1 MRDQLLVSKTER
13 LAVLADSVER
23 RLIPAQSI
31 VYPGSGGETP
41 KSIPSCITGTTIET
55 RLVLSFP

>member
-1 MRDQLLVSKTER
+1 MRDRLLASKTER
-13 LAVLADSVER
+13 RAFLADYVER

-41 KSIPSCITGTTIET
+41 KSI
-55 RLVLSFP
+55 L

>member
-1 MRDQLLVSKTER
+1 MRDRLLASKTER
-13 LAVLADSVER
+13 RAVLEDYVER

-41 KSIPSCITGTTIET
+41 KSISWCMGTTIET